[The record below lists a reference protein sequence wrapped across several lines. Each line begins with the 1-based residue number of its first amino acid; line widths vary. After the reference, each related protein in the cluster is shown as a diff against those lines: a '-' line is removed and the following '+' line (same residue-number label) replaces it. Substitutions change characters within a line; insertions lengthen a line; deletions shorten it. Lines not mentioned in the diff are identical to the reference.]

1 MRTGRA
7 AVSPVTVA
15 VFWTCTGLV
24 LLNYALYPLALLL
37 MSRMTRRRQAPPV
50 ENWPDVSVLIS
61 ARNEERL
68 IDDRLDNLLTQDYP
82 GRIEILVGSDSS
94 TDSTDSL
101 VAARGGSGVRLFRSD
116 SHAGKPRM
124 LQTLAANASGSIL
137 VFTDCDTV
145 FSRDAIRNL
154 VEPFADPSV
163 GCVDGSRS
171 NSLEGDTCESA
182 YWRYERWIKELCSTL
197 GAVLGATGAIYALR
211 REVFEPLT
219 AARADDFELAVM
231 PRIRG
236 WRCVFTRDARAVEP
250 APDDRRQHRRMA
262 RLISW
267 MVVSGILLAWRAI
280 RVGRPLLALQI
291 SVHKLLRWVS
301 GFLVIAATVS
311 AGLLWAWPF
320 YRIAFMLL
328 AAFHLLAAA
337 GWASGARLPGRLL
350 LPYYFWLMN
359 TASMEGVVRAVVTR
373 PRYVWKH

>member
-1 MRTGRA
+1 
-7 AVSPVTVA
+7 VSQVPAA
-15 VFWTCTGLV
+15 VFWTCSGLV
-24 LLNYALYPLALLL
+24 LLNYVLYPLSLLL
-37 MSRMTRRRQAPPV
+37 MSRITSRRRAPAV
-50 ENWPDVSVLIS
+50 ETWPSVSVLIS

-68 IDDRLDNLLTQDYP
+68 IGERLDNILAQDYP
-82 GRIEILVGSDSS
+82 GPIEILVGSDSS

-101 VAARGGSGVRLFRSD
+101 VSARSSCGVRLFRSD

-145 FSRDAIRNL
+145 FARDAIRKL

-182 YWRYERWIKELCSTL
+182 YWRYERWIKELCSSL

-211 REVFEPLT
+211 REVYEPLT
-219 AARADDFELAVM
+219 AERADDFELAVM

-236 WRCVFTRDARAVEP
+236 WRCVFTPEARAVEP

-267 MVVSGILLAWRAI
+267 MVVSGMLLAWRAL
-280 RVGRPLLALQI
+280 RAGRPLLALQI
-291 SVHKLLRWVS
+291 TVHKMLRWIS

-311 AGLLWAWPF
+311 SGLLWALPF
-320 YRIAFMLL
+320 YRTAFLL
-328 AAFHLLAAA
+328 LMAFHLLAAA

>member
-1 MRTGRA
+1 
-7 AVSPVTVA
+7 VSPVPV
-15 VFWTCTGLV
+15 VIFWTCTGLV
-24 LLNYALYPLALLL
+24 LLNYVLYPMALLL
-37 MSRMTRRRQAPPV
+37 LSLTGRRRPAAPAAS
-50 ENWPDVSVLIS
+50 WPDVSVLIS

-68 IDDRLDNLLTQDYP
+68 IGDRLDNILSQDYP

-94 TDSTDSL
+94 TDSTDSI
-101 VAARGGSGVRLFRSD
+101 VAARSGSGVRLFRSE

-124 LQTLAANASGSIL
+124 LQILAANASGSIL

-145 FSRDAIRNL
+145 FARDAIRRL
-154 VEPFADPSV
+154 VEPFTDPST

-182 YWRYERWIKELCSTL
+182 YWKYERWIKELCSSL

-211 REVFEPLT
+211 REVYEPLT
-219 AARADDFELAVM
+219 VERADDFELAVM

-236 WRCVFTRDARAVEP
+236 WRCVFAREARAVEP
-250 APDDRRQHRRMA
+250 APDDHRQHRRMA

-267 MVVSGILLAWRAI
+267 MVVSGILLAWKALRA
-280 RVGRPLLALQI
+280 GRPLLALQI

-301 GFLVIAATVS
+301 GFLVIAATVA
-311 AGLLWAWPF
+311 AGMLWSLPF
-320 YRIAFMLL
+320 YRIAFLLL

-337 GWASGARLPGRLL
+337 GWATGARLPGRLL

-373 PRYVWKH
+373 PKYVWKH